1 MRCASSSMQMCSP
14 LPDLPRAGPGPED
27 PAMEGPVEPA
37 TGEDAEQCRNHD
49 GPAQCSDHG
58 EVLAQR
64 PFALALPA
72 LAAFLPSSD
81 RLSQPLVIFG
91 RSEERRVGKEC
102 RS

>member
-1 MRCASSSMQMCSP
+1 
-14 LPDLPRAGPGPED
+14 
-27 PAMEGPVEPA
+27 MEGPVEPA

-72 LAAFLPSSD
+72 LAEFLPSSD

-91 RSEERRVGKEC
+91 LRHDSSPSCDIGPASRGTGTGRSGRRK
-102 RS
+102 R